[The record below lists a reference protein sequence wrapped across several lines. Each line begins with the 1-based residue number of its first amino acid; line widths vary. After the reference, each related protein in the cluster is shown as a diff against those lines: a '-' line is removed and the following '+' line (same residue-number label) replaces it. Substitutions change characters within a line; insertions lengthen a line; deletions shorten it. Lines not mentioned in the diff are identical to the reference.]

1 MQKCRKKV
9 KSCLK
14 QVNSNKALAGKVLQ
28 SLFTAGVV
36 CVCTFGG
43 DNAAWAQ
50 DYNSQY
56 GTDLGGEYENVSV
69 TNESLDGNS
78 NVTIGV
84 SRSAGL
90 TVTDKAVVKIVETGS
105 SVRSSSICRIAND
118 GSGTAS
124 LTLKDADIA
133 IVGSKSSVIGFES
146 TAGQHKNTVTGEM
159 NISVSSKTTAEVSS
173 APKVVA
179 GIDVEG
185 YYSRKT
191 NKAANSLKARNVKIN
206 LGLAAGDKA
215 TVNTTGVLTKG
226 SYGNYIGTTEIEN
239 AEIVISG
246 SNGQSNETVRGVW
259 ATQTDTGNTP
269 ALGED
274 ISSKQFYDNLTVVT
288 GTYATDMTAYTQNAV
303 QGGSE
308 LYGIQADNGAEISV
322 NDGLLI
328 NIDRQARK
336 SGEES
341 NGVTGIEVTTNA
353 AVTGKSLQLDVSSDT
368 GAALGLLAH
377 KYMDD
382 TEGKGRI
389 TLGETGGA
397 NLIKVTAGGGNARAV
412 VADAEGVITFKEQTE
427 LAAQSTDY
435 TETVSALNG
444 GKVVFEDTA
453 VITATGTGYVYG
465 VSTYFYDSSVTED
478 SSIDFQKGVYINAAG
493 GTAISAAGNSDT
505 SAEGIV
511 TINQGSAAGANEVVI
526 FGDIESDI
534 KGVVNVNLNTAG
546 SVFNGSTSLYD
557 DGVIKLAV
565 TDGAAWRLT
574 GTSSV
579 TDLKAAAG
587 GKIDLSGD
595 RGAFSTLAIQKLTG
609 TGGSFIVDNDGTD
622 SDKIT
627 VAASDKGIHGITIN
641 NISSL
646 VGKELKPENTF
657 ITVTGDADFVGE
669 TTYGGGIY
677 EYTPVLDSAV
687 AGGQKNWYVRD
698 LDSRVVGDALA
709 VAGAN
714 APLYYAWVNGNGNL
728 HSRLGA
734 LHQNAEQGAW
744 ARIFG
749 GKLDGN
755 GFSDKYHTYQVGYD
769 IKAGNWKVGAAYEY
783 TQGNV
788 KGSGSSGENK
798 IGALSLYGTL
808 QQNDGAAWDIILKH
822 GRIYGDI
829 NTFIQ
834 YPDSGDYETDAT
846 SLSVEYNKRIAQ
858 KNGMFFEPQAQFT
871 YGHIN
876 GNSYGTSKNIAVAN
890 EGIDSLVGR
899 LGIAVGKQLE
909 QGCIYTKVSVLHEFY
924 GDGSASMQD
933 RNGAAL
939 SNDFDYGDTWLEVGI
954 GGNITLGKNFELY
967 GDVERSF
974 GGDVTKN
981 WGANVGFRYSF

>member
-1 MQKCRKKV
+1 M
-9 KSCLK
+9 
-14 QVNSNKALAGKVLQ
+14 
-28 SLFTAGVV
+28 
-36 CVCTFGG
+36 
-43 DNAAWAQ
+43 
-50 DYNSQY
+50 
-56 GTDLGGEYENVSV
+56 

-105 SVRSSSICRIAND
+105 SVRSSSICGIAND

-159 NISVSSKTTAEVSS
+159 NISVSSAATSGTSS
-173 APKVVA
+173 VPKVVA

-185 YYSRKT
+185 YYSKA
-191 NKAANSLKARNVKIN
+191 NKAANSLKAKNVKIN

-259 ATQTDTGNTP
+259 ATQTDTGNKP
-269 ALGED
+269 SGAD
-274 ISSKQFYDNLTVVT
+274 ISSKQSYNNLTVVT
-288 GTYATDMTAYTQNAV
+288 GTYASDMTAYTPNAV
-303 QGGSE
+303 QGGSG
-308 LYGIQADNGAEISV
+308 LYGIQADNYAVVSV
-322 NDGLLI
+322 KEDLLI
-328 NIDRQARK
+328 DIDRQARK
-336 SGEES
+336 SGEEN
-341 NGVTGIEVTTNA
+341 NGVTGIYGYEHGKIDFNRADITLHNDLDASVTGIEVTTNA
-353 AVTGKSLQLDVSSDT
+353 AVTGKALQLTVSSDT

-377 KYMDD
+377 KYIDD

-453 VITATGTGYVYG
+453 VITATGTGYVCG

-641 NISSL
+641 
-646 VGKELKPENTF
+646 G
-657 ITVTGDADFVGE
+657 GE
-669 TTYGGGIY
+669 
-677 EYTPVLDSAV
+677 
-687 AGGQKNWYVRD
+687 R
-698 LDSRVVGDALA
+698 
-709 VAGAN
+709 
-714 APLYYAWVNGNGNL
+714 
-728 HSRLGA
+728 
-734 LHQNAEQGAW
+734 AEA
-744 ARIFG
+744 
-749 GKLDGN
+749 
-755 GFSDKYHTYQVGYD
+755 
-769 IKAGNWKVGAAYEY
+769 
-783 TQGNV
+783 
-788 KGSGSSGENK
+788 
-798 IGALSLYGTL
+798 
-808 QQNDGAAWDIILKH
+808 
-822 GRIYGDI
+822 
-829 NTFIQ
+829 
-834 YPDSGDYETDAT
+834 
-846 SLSVEYNKRIAQ
+846 
-858 KNGMFFEPQAQFT
+858 
-871 YGHIN
+871 
-876 GNSYGTSKNIAVAN
+876 
-890 EGIDSLVGR
+890 
-899 LGIAVGKQLE
+899 
-909 QGCIYTKVSVLHEFY
+909 
-924 GDGSASMQD
+924 
-933 RNGAAL
+933 
-939 SNDFDYGDTWLEVGI
+939 
-954 GGNITLGKNFELY
+954 
-967 GDVERSF
+967 
-974 GGDVTKN
+974 
-981 WGANVGFRYSF
+981 